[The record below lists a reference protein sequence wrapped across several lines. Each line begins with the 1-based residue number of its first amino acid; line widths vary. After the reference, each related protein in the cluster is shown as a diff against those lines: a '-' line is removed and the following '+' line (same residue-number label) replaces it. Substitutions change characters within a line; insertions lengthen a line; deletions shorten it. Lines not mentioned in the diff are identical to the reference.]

1 MTRDVKESCTRCGG
15 TGLIRRRCCDPKLD
29 LESID
34 SPHNYSSIGYGDQHG
49 YQVYRCKICG
59 DEWGC
64 DYDYSAAGS
73 DVKYKRRERSVKAEE
88 PPPRDSERD
97 EAMKSNG
104 GSI

>member
-1 MTRDVKESCTRCGG
+1 MVDDR
-15 TGLIRRRCCDPKLD
+15 IKLR
-29 LESID
+29 LCALVGFGEHAPI
-34 SPHNYSSIGYGDQHG
+34 PRGGDQELHESERTLP
-49 YQVYRCKICG
+49 QMRCTEVVRPDLCP

-97 EAMKSNG
+97 EAMNG
-104 GSI
+104 VPDEKAEAL

>member
-1 MTRDVKESCTRCGG
+1 MTRLVKESCTGCGG
-15 TGLIRRRCCDPKLD
+15 TGLFVRRCCDPKLD

-59 DEWGC
+59 AEWGC

-88 PPPRDSERD
+88 PPRRNYLPVIQKE
-97 EAMKSNG
+97 M
-104 GSI
+104 